1 MRRVLHIV
9 TRPDDSLARMV
20 IDGQSAGE
28 DEVVEVALHDAGPG
42 TDYGVL
48 LEEIFKADSVQV
60 W

>member
-9 TRPDDSLARMV
+9 TRPNDSLARMV
-20 IDGQSAGE
+20 IDGQSAGDNE
-28 DEVVEVALHDAGPG
+28 MVEVVLYDSGPE

-48 LEEIFKADSVQV
+48 IEEIFKANSVQV